1 MKTSLAQ
8 GVLKILVAVRGRAS
22 NEGMS
27 EELTLSQP
35 FPRRP
40 IGDLEEEKRL
50 SAQID
55 VLLGFRIAE
64 IEAFLNKTGS
74 RQPPSRGSGWK
85 QELWL
90 GLAIQN
96 LQTPYPELRRWLE
109 FLSPSARAHW
119 CDLGCA
125 YARAAFML
133 ARLRPDMSFTGYEF
147 VGERI
152 AEARRVA
159 SLRGLGASVRL
170 EHQDL
175 CAGGFAPPEADVYFI
190 YDFGTPASI
199 EKILGDLYAV
209 GEKKRFQLIARGARV
224 QSAIAQGHPWLR
236 EVSAEGI
243 SGKASLYELAK

>member
-1 MKTSLAQ
+1 
-8 GVLKILVAVRGRAS
+8 
-22 NEGMS
+22 MS
-27 EELTLSQP
+27 DELSLSQP
-35 FPRRP
+35 FPPRP
-40 IGDLEEEKRL
+40 FGDLEEEKRL
-50 SAQID
+50 SAEID
-55 VLLGFRIAE
+55 ALLGFRVSL
-64 IEAFLNKTGS
+64 IEEALHKDGS
-74 RQPPSRGSGWK
+74 RRPPPRGSGWK

-109 FLSPSARAHW
+109 FLNPAQGAHW

-125 YARAAFML
+125 YARAAFLL
-133 ARLRPDMSFTGYEF
+133 ARLRADMSFTGYEF

-159 SLRGLGASVRL
+159 SLRGLGSSIRL

-175 CAGGFAPPEADVYFI
+175 CANGFAPPVADVYFI

-209 GEKKRFQLIARGARV
+209 GEKKRFALIARGVRV
-224 QSAIAQGHPWLR
+224 QNAIAQGHPWLR
-236 EVSAEGI
+236 EVDASDV
-243 SGKASLYELAK
+243 SGKARLYQV